1 MNKLLLA
8 GLLLSL
14 SACKK
19 DTKGPLSPTS
29 GTWSLISSI
38 LVVYQNNGSSAT
50 TNKTIIPNAI
60 TLAFSGDG
68 TVKRMDKSLT
78 GGGSSSSYY
87 YTIGTYTL
95 TNGVITTSYP
105 GINYNGTLYPE
116 ASTLFTN
123 NSLTLVHTEQG
134 ANSSAVTTDTYTR

>member
-1 MNKLLLA
+1 MKKFLLA
-8 GLLLSL
+8 SLLLSL

-19 DTKGPLSPTS
+19 DTKGPLSPTG
-29 GTWSLISSI
+29 GTWSLISST

-50 TNKTIIPNAI
+50 TNKTVIPNAI

-78 GGGSSSSYY
+78 GGGSSYY

-95 TNGVITTSYP
+95 TDGIITTSYP
-105 GINYNGTLYPE
+105 GISYNGTLYPE
-116 ASTLFTN
+116 TSTLFTN